1 MAWYQRFWNV
11 MRSGRV
17 QRDLERELAFHVTE
31 RADALQESGMSEAD
45 VRARMAVQADRA
57 TLLKFADVVVLNDG
71 HSDELHQSVL
81 ALWHRLQAG
90 ELRRPDGPGPGE
102 A

>member
-1 MAWYQRFWNV
+1 VRVRRLMD
-11 MRSGRV
+11 GR
-17 QRDLERELAFHVTE
+17 
-31 RADALQESGMSEAD
+31 GMSEAD